1 MSEFDDKLARILNDP
16 QAMREITQMAAAF
29 RASSSSS
36 GDGAEAEREDEA
48 GAPSGVDPDKL
59 SRIMRIAGQLGGD
72 EGGSSL
78 LYAIKPYLNPRRQAK
93 FGDALSVM
101 RIARLIPYIRKEGLL

>member
-16 QAMREITQMAAAF
+16 QAMREISQMAAAF
-29 RASSSSS
+29 RASSS
-36 GDGAEAEREDEA
+36 GDGAEAERENET

-72 EGGSSL
+72 EAGSSL

-101 RIARLIPYIRKEGLL
+101 RMARLIPYIRKEGLL